1 MYEPLKSEK
10 DIIRVVDLCVI
21 KKDDQGNVT
30 ALQLSELSGE
40 EAAEPGLLAGNL
52 MGLIAEEE
60 LEMVKQNA

>member
-1 MYEPLKSEK
+1 LEREK

-21 KKDDQGNVT
+21 KKDGQSNVT
-30 ALQLSELSGE
+30 ALELGELSAE
-40 EAAEPGLLAGNL
+40 EAAEHGLLAGNL